1 MIRANRAAIKEES
14 VARLRVFIGHA
25 DRPSTVLAKAW
36 QTRQCGCRK
45 SLGTGA
51 IFAANRTRMASGLIV
66 ARLTT
71 GDDSILV
78 R

>member
-51 IFAANRTRMASGLIV
+51 IFAA
-66 ARLTT
+66 
-71 GDDSILV
+71 
-78 R
+78 